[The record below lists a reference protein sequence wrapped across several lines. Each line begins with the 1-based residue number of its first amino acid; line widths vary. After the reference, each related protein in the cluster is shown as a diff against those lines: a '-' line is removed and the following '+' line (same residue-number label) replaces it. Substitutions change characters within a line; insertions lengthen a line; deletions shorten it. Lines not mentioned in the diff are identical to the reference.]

1 MRGIDVAN
9 VTCGARIANVRRG
22 NNNNL
27 LYSPQREIKAVFDLM
42 RVDIANV
49 TRGVG
54 ISNVTHGVDIA
65 NVARGVDIANVTHG
79 VDIANV
85 TRDVDIT
92 SRMVSA

>member
-49 TRGVG
+49 TRGV
-54 ISNVTHGVDIA
+54 DIA

-92 SRMVSA
+92 SRMGSA